1 MVNAY
6 ENIYFVSTHINN
18 MAYRKYSPSHR
29 QNLQK
34 YPTCQQLSAPV
45 FFTRNNMLLLVE
57 YRLGWEKN
65 TYLTNHDDLGLKK
78 DLKGVLY
85 VCRQATEYITFQHT
99 E

>member
-1 MVNAY
+1 
-6 ENIYFVSTHINN
+6 
-18 MAYRKYSPSHR
+18 
-29 QNLQK
+29 
-34 YPTCQQLSAPV
+34 
-45 FFTRNNMLLLVE
+45 MLLLVE